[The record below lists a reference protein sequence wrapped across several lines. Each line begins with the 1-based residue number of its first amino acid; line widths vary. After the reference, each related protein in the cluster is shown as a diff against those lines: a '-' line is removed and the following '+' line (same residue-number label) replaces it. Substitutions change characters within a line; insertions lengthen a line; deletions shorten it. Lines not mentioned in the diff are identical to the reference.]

1 MALSALTK
9 DGYSFRGQVIIG
21 QRPSGRKHKVDILV
35 TAESDPQQIPIS
47 MKWQQVPGTTEEKV
61 PYEIICLADAVHKSQ
76 GKFKKAYI
84 VLGGEGWRLREYY
97 LSGNIQQFLRNCESV
112 EVISLEGFVA
122 KANQRKL

>member
-1 MALSALTK
+1 
-9 DGYSFRGQVIIG
+9 
-21 QRPSGRKHKVDILV
+21 
-35 TAESDPQQIPIS
+35 

-76 GKFKKAYI
+76 GNFRKAYI

-97 LSGNIQQFLRNCESV
+97 LTGSIQQFLRNCESV